1 MHARKMC
8 AALQHATAA
17 PVAGRPVLLR
27 HESDVGH
34 GQRSVSRSVSL
45 SSQTLAFAAAYTG
58 LRR

>member
-1 MHARKMC
+1 MC